1 MDVAEASDSNK
12 KAIQYLAQLLCYNVS
27 ICQHQKALSRDLYK
41 KGFQRTQLTP
51 YVGYI
56 EFGTRVR
63 VNWYCIL
70 TVLSHTGHIVNI

>member
-1 MDVAEASDSNK
+1 MFPALANTIYMYVAEASDSNK
-12 KAIQYLAQLLCYNVS
+12 KAIQHFAQLLCYNVS
-27 ICQHQKALSRDLYK
+27 ICRDLYK
-41 KGFQRTQLTP
+41 KSFQRTRLTP

-70 TVLSHTGHIVNI
+70 TV